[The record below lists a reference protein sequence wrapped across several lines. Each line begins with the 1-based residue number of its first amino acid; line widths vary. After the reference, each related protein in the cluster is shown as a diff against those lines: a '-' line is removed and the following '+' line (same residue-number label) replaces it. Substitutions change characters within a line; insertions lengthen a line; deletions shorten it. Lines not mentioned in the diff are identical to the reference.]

1 MKIFPKL
8 LTFALAA
15 LLAVSGCAG
24 NKKLDPRTASFPVPA
39 FTPPA
44 IIEET
49 LSGGAKVFLLPDRD
63 IPLVRVYLSFRGGAI
78 FDPPEKAGLSQV
90 TGIAWRSGGTLA
102 RTPSEFDDLA
112 DSLAI
117 EVGLSLGRQT
127 GAAHLDVLSRDLETG
142 LDLLAEL
149 LFTPAFGEERLAL
162 AMEQV
167 KGTVLR
173 EEENPEALVFREFRR
188 AMYRGT
194 PRGVVPTVATVE
206 AITREDAQ
214 KLHGELL
221 KNSAWVIGVVGDFD
235 PEAMKTLLEKRFGS
249 LPGEGPSFI
258 PPPPPAEPEP
268 TMIVVPGKP
277 GQATLL
283 WADLAPSL
291 ESPQK
296 TPLDL
301 ADYLLGGG
309 GFQSR
314 LMRRIRTD
322 EGLSYSVSSF
332 YSPFREFGVAGV
344 SGQTSSQNLPKV
356 WEIMAEEMKALSS
369 DGVSEEE
376 LSRAKE
382 SMANSQI
389 FRYRD
394 NASILQRRMGLSLI
408 GLPPDLAEK
417 QFEELK
423 ATGRE
428 AVREAAKVY
437 RPDSGILVVIGEVE
451 EKNEVFRGFRVIK
464 AE

>member
-1 MKIFPKL
+1 MKLSMKSL
-8 LTFALAA
+8 AFALTA
-15 LLAVSGCAG
+15 LFLVSGCAG
-24 NKKLDPRTASFPVPA
+24 GKKLDPRTATFPVPD

-49 LSGGAKVFLLPDRD
+49 LSGGAKLFLLPDRD
-63 IPLVRVYLSFRGGAI
+63 VPLVRVYMSFRGGAI

-90 TGIAWRSGGTLA
+90 AGMAWRNGGTLA
-102 RTPSEFDDLA
+102 RTPCEFDDLV
-112 DSLAI
+112 DSLAMEI
-117 EVGLSLGRQT
+117 DLSLGRQT

-142 LDLLAEL
+142 LDLLSEL
-149 LFTPAFGEERLAL
+149 VFTPAFSEERLDLAL
-162 AMEQV
+162 EQA
-167 KGTVLR
+167 KGAILR

-235 PEAMKTLLEKRFGS
+235 PKEMKVLLEKRFGS

-258 PPPPPAEPEP
+258 PPPMPVEPEP
-268 TMIVVPGKP
+268 TMIVVPGKA

-296 TPLDL
+296 TPLDV

-322 EGLSYSVSSF
+322 EGLCYSVSSF
-332 YSPFREFGVAGV
+332 YSPFREFGVVGV

-356 WEIMAEEMKALSS
+356 WEIMAEEMKALGSA
-369 DGVSEEE
+369 GVSGEE

-394 NASILQRRMGLSLI
+394 NASILQRRMGLSLA

-428 AVREAAKVY
+428 AVQEASKVY
-437 RPDSGILVVIGEVE
+437 RPDSGILVIVGEVD
-451 EKNEVFRGFRVIK
+451 EKNEVFRGFRVIRM
-464 AE
+464 